1 LESAVI
7 RQQAAISSRDI
18 VETQRRIIEEFDFVP
33 SLSEPYE
40 TLIEFGRRLA
50 PMPMSLRVD
59 RNRIRNCHGQAWL
72 AGVRRDGRLF
82 SARRA
87 KRTWW
92 PVCSQSSS
100 RSIPVARP
108 TKFFPIR

>member
-1 LESAVI
+1 LIGQRPAIVSPDVIES
-7 RQQAAISSRDI
+7 
-18 VETQRRIIEEFDFVP
+18 QRRIIQEFEIVP
-33 SLSEPYE
+33 NWNERYE

-59 RNRIRNCHGQAWL
+59 SNRIRNCHGDARL

-82 SARRA
+82 SARRG
-87 KRTWW
+87 KQTWS
-92 PVCSQSSS
+92 PACSQSSL